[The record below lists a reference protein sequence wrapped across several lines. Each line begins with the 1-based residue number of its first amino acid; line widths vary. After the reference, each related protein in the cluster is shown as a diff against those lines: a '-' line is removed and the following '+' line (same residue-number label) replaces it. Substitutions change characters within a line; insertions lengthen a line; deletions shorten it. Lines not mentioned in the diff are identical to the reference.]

1 MNIYQLKI
9 ELKYIEPK
17 ITRTVLVQEDFTFSE
32 LADVLMCA
40 FNWGGGHLWQ
50 FSFQS
55 SGLIKGGRKALTYIA
70 EAYDENGFETDEDQ
84 LEASELELNEIL
96 NSERKKIEFEYDFG
110 DSWKHEITLQKVLE
124 KDSSL
129 DYPICIKGA
138 RNAPPEDCGS
148 YYGYE
153 KILEHYANPKKFKA
167 EIKEFEEWFG
177 GKYDSEYF
185 NIDEV
190 NEAIQENYN

>member
-9 ELKYIEPK
+9 DLKFIEPK
-17 ITRTVLVQEDFTFSE
+17 ITRTILVQEEFTFSE
-32 LADVLMCA
+32 LANVLMPA

-50 FSFQS
+50 FRFQS
-55 SGLIKGGRKALTYIA
+55 SGFTKGSHKAFTYIA
-70 EAYDENGFETDEDQ
+70 EAYEDDFDINEDQ
-84 LEASELELNEIL
+84 LEASALELNEIL
-96 NSERKKIEFEYDFG
+96 NSERKKINFEYDFG
-110 DSWKHEITLQKVLE
+110 DGWEHEITLQKVLE

-138 RNAPPEDCGS
+138 RNTPPEDCGS
-148 YYGYE
+148 YPGYE
-153 KILEHYANPKKFKA
+153 QILEHYANPKKFKA

-185 NIDEV
+185 NIDET